1 MNNGDYNQ
9 PCVATRTVFI
19 GTELEQPVL
28 NPDAF
33 RKAMRSLA
41 AGVNVICT
49 QHAGERTGLTA
60 TAVCSV
66 SADPPSLL
74 VCVNRNGDAHDKIS
88 KSGILSV
95 NVLTSEQEHLAK
107 RFAGADGAKGEA
119 KFTTARWVTLKTGAP
134 ILKDALAAFDCRVI
148 ERVNAGSHTVF
159 ICQVVCAPST
169 VHRYALGF
177 INGSFFKIDTKHLPP
192 PVHWDEAPEE
202 AW

>member
-1 MNNGDYNQ
+1 ME
-9 PCVATRTVFI
+9 TRSVSI
-19 GTELEQPVL
+19 GVHPEQPPL
-28 NPDAF
+28 NPEMF

-41 AGVNVICT
+41 AGVNIICT
-49 QHAGERTGLTA
+49 QHDGERSGLTA

-88 KSGILSV
+88 RSGILSV
-95 NVLTSEQEHLAK
+95 NVLSSEQEQLAK
-107 RFAGADGAKGEA
+107 RFAGADGAKGA
-119 KFTTARWVTLKTGAP
+119 DKFSTARWGTLKTGAP
-134 ILKDALAAFDCRVI
+134 ILKDALASFDCEVV
-148 ERVNAGSHTVF
+148 ERVHAGSHSVF
-159 ICQVVCAPST
+159 ICRVVCAPSN